1 MKIKSLI
8 LFAAAVAVF
17 SSCDKSDI
25 EAPKGQTNVV
35 SYKVGAKY
43 FEDKEATYGVG
54 ENVFTMCSH
63 VMNGASG
70 VGFEGYVPVKFSLF
84 MHTEEPLRKALSRG
98 RVLRVGERD
107 ARIELGPI
115 TLCKGGSD
123 EFIIPESAEITAGR
137 VSFDSFAERS
147 TGEPRFTGTFE
158 VTLSVTVN
166 QSKPYD
172 PSASETA
179 EIKITDGVFW
189 RKYLK
194 R

>member
-8 LFAAAVAVF
+8 LFAAAVAAL

-25 EAPKGQTNVV
+25 EAPMGQTNVV
-35 SYKVGAKY
+35 SYKVGTED
-43 FEDKEATYGVG
+43 FEDNEATYGVG

-63 VMNGASG
+63 VGRANSEFSG
-70 VGFEGYVPVKFSLF
+70 YAPKKLSIVI
-84 MHTEEPLRKALSRG
+84 HTSEPLRKALRFG
-98 RVLRVGERD
+98 RTLRVGERD
-107 ARIELGPI
+107 AGLDLGS
-115 TLCKGGSD
+115 LSLYKGGSD
-123 EFIIPESAEITAGR
+123 KVIVPERAEIKKGY

-158 VTLSVTVN
+158 FTLSVTVN
-166 QSKPYD
+166 QSEPYD
-172 PSASETA
+172 PAMSETI
-179 EIKITDGVFW
+179 EINVTDGVFW